1 MNLHLTNRKLR
12 LETLEERALLAVT
25 AGGFEQAVPLPAP
38 TGETVWV
45 VNTTDDPA
53 DWDTADEVL
62 SLREAIGR
70 AEDGDTVVF
79 DGSLAGGTVTLN
91 GSELEILLGI
101 TIDAASIG
109 GITIDA
115 DGASRVFYV
124 NGENGSSPV
133 ELISLTITGGNA
145 NYDGGGIYNW
155 YGTLTLT
162 DSIVSGNTA
171 GNNGGGIYN
180 WYGTLTLTDSIV
192 SGNTAGNNGG
202 GIYNGYGTLTL
213 TYSTVSGNTAS
224 IGGGGIYNEIGT
236 LTLTNSSISEN
247 TASSY
252 AGGIYNYSGI
262 PLTITNSTVSGNTAS
277 SYAGGIYNENGST
290 LTLTNSTVLGNSA
303 NYGGG
308 IYNGSDSTLT
318 LMNSTVSG
326 NSANYGGGI
335 YNYYYD
341 YGSGKLT
348 LINTIVSLNDAEDQ
362 DSRDIYGPYTKVNG
376 IVGDDPGF
384 VTAPIF
390 EAGKLVNADEIDLS
404 LASYSFAIDAGTND
418 AVETETDLAGN
429 PRIFAAWKEPPR
441 VDIGAYE
448 YQEQI
453 DPPAPIVVTTLL
465 DVVDESDGLISL
477 REAIQL
483 ADIYGVVTFD
493 ASLANRAIILEGGEL
508 VISTD
513 LTIDARGI
521 GGVMIDA
528 DDKSR
533 VFHISQNAAVEL
545 AGLTINGGNADYG
558 AGIYNEGALTLTE
571 SEISWNIADSNGGG
585 VYNRGTMSL
594 VDSIVMGNTA
604 KNGAGIYNYSGTLTV
619 TNSAVSENAASNYG
633 GGIRNSGTLTV
644 ANSAVSGNSASEGGG
659 IYGEGTIVN
668 STVSENSASYNGG
681 GIYGWGTIINSIVS
695 GNTVSSNWSGYGGGG
710 IYGGGTIINSTVS
723 GNTAYYGGGI
733 RKNGNLT
740 LINTIVSFNYANRFE
755 NDIYNDSDPI
765 TGGSNIVGLDPGFV
779 AAPVFENGKLVNFD
793 ELDLSLTAGSYAID
807 HGANDAVET
816 ETDLAGNPRIA
827 ASWKETAT
835 VDIGAY
841 EYQARVQ
848 KGEIETPSTVVTT
861 LFDIVDET
869 DGLISLREAV
879 LYAGA
884 GDTVTF
890 DAALAG
896 RRIVL
901 DGAELAIDKSI
912 TIDASAVGGITIDGG
927 GRSRVFYVGSVTAGL
942 AALTV
947 QNGRAYYGGGIYNT
961 GTLALTNV
969 VITGCY
975 AEYGGGIYNS
985 SGRLTATNAT
995 VWGNSVYNSGRDLY
1009 NSGRAYF
1016 YNSIVAQNANYSIAV
1031 SGGLLYAYN
1040 TLSAFTNWNQSKN
1053 CPAYDSGKPLFTNP
1067 GKGDYTLAE
1076 KSQAIDVGN
1085 NTYVTTET
1093 DLAGNARIVN
1103 EIVDLGAYEFAVPA
1117 QKLETPAILNNS
1129 RNTFIS
1135 YGANRHN
1142 VVWSDIGHA
1151 AAYEFGYSANG
1162 GSTWTY
1168 VQTPY
1173 ANYLLTG
1180 LTYGAEMTY
1189 RVRALSGAGYIDSE
1203 WSEAR
1208 SFAVCPMDINGNGDI
1223 SAADRAALAAAWL
1236 SEEGEANFLPAAD
1249 INGDGEV
1256 SAVDR
1261 LVMSA
1266 DWLKDAT
1273 DPTLL
1278 YPRPLAAD
1286 AALADYAPADLSI
1299 GLDLF

>member
-1 MNLHLTNRKLR
+1 MKTLLNARKLR
-12 LETLEERALLAVT
+12 LETLEERALLAVA

-45 VNTTDDPA
+45 VNTTNDQA
-53 DWDTADEVL
+53 DWNATDSVL

-70 AEDGDTVVF
+70 AAEGDTIVF
-79 DGSLAGGTVTLN
+79 DDSLAGGTIMLN
-91 GSELEILLGI
+91 GHELEIYQGI

-109 GITIDA
+109 GITVNA
-115 DGASRVFYV
+115 RGWSRVFIV
-124 NGENGSSPV
+124 SGGNGSNPV

-145 NYDGGGIYNW
+145 SN
-155 YGTLTLT
+155 
-162 DSIVSGNTA
+162 SS
-171 GNNGGGIYN
+171 
-180 WYGTLTLTDSIV
+180 
-192 SGNTAGNNGG
+192 GG
-202 GIYNGYGTLTL
+202 GIYNGGTLTL
-213 TYSTVSGNTAS
+213 
-224 IGGGGIYNEIGT
+224 
-236 LTLTNSSISEN
+236 
-247 TASSY
+247 
-252 AGGIYNYSGI
+252 
-262 PLTITNSTVSGNTAS
+262 TNSTVSGNTAS
-277 SYAGGIYNENGST
+277 NYD
-290 LTLTNSTVLGNSA
+290 
-303 NYGGG
+303 YGG
-308 IYNGSDSTLT
+308 
-318 LMNSTVSG
+318 
-326 NSANYGGGI
+326 GGGI
-335 YNYYYD
+335 YNYGTLSITNSTISGNTASCDGGGIYSE
-341 YGSGKLT
+341 YGTLT
-348 LINTIVSLNDAEDQ
+348 LTNTIVSLNDTEDQ
-362 DSRDIYGPYTKVNG
+362 VSKDIYGSYTKINS

-404 LASYSFAIDAGTND
+404 LASYSFAIDAGYNS

-429 PRIFAAWKEPPR
+429 PRIFAAWKETPT

-448 YQEQI
+448 YQGQVEERET
-453 DPPAPIVVTTLL
+453 PSTVVTTLL
-465 DVVDESDGLISL
+465 DVIDNTDGLISL
-477 REAIQL
+477 REAI
-483 ADIYGVVTFD
+483 AYYSNTGDTITFD
-493 ASLANRAIILEGGEL
+493 ASLANRAIIFEGGEL

-521 GGVMIDA
+521 GGVTIDA
-528 DDKSR
+528 NDKSR
-533 VFHISQNAAVEL
+533 VFHISQNTTVEL
-545 AGLTINGGNADYG
+545 AGLTINGGNADSG
-558 AGIYNEGALTLTE
+558 AGIYNGGALTLTE
-571 SEISWNIADSNGGG
+571 SEISWNIAVFHSGG
-585 VYNRGTMSL
+585 VYNQGTMTL

-604 KNGAGIYNYSGTLTV
+604 KNGAGISNDGTLTV
-619 TNSAVSENAASNYG
+619 TNSAVSENAASSAG
-633 GGIRNSGTLTV
+633 GGICNYGTLTV
-644 ANSAVSGNSASEGGG
+644 ANSAVSGNSAIAGAGISNHGTLTVTNSAVSENAASSGGG
-659 IYGEGTIVN
+659 IYNYYYGTL
-668 STVSENSASYNGG
+668 TL
-681 GIYGWGTIINSIVS
+681 T
-695 GNTVSSNWSGYGGGG
+695 
-710 IYGGGTIINSTVS
+710 NSTVS
-723 GNTAYYGGGI
+723 GNTASYGGGI
-733 RKNGNLT
+733 YNLGKLTVANSTVSGNSAYDGGGICNSSGTLT
-740 LINTIVSFNYANRFE
+740 LTNTIVSLNYAYYFDN
-755 NDIYNDSDPI
+755 NIYNYSDPI
-765 TGGSNIVGLDPGFV
+765 TGGSNIVGLNPGFV
-779 AAPVFENGKLVNFD
+779 VAPVFENGKLTNFD
-793 ELDLSLTAGSYAID
+793 ELDLSLTAGSCAID
-807 HGANDAVET
+807 HGTNDAVDT
-816 ETDLAGNPRIA
+816 ETDLAGNPRIV
-827 ASWKETAT
+827 ASWKETAA

-841 EYQARVQ
+841 EYQAQVQ

-861 LFDIVDET
+861 LLDIVDET

-879 LYAGA
+879 LYAEA
-884 GDTVTF
+884 GGTVTF

-912 TIDASAVGGITIDGG
+912 TINASAVGGITIDGG
-927 GRSRVFYVGSVTAGL
+927 GRSGVFRVGSVTAGL
-942 AALTV
+942 TALTV
-947 QNGRAYYGGGIYNT
+947 QNGRAYCGGGIYNT
-961 GTLALTNV
+961 GTLALTNAV
-969 VITGCY
+969 VAGCY
-975 AEYGGGIYNS
+975 ADQGGGIYNS

-995 VWGNSVYNSGRDLY
+995 VWGNNGDLY

-1016 YNSIVAQNANYSIAV
+1016 YNSIVAQYDNSIAV

-1093 DLAGNARIVN
+1093 DLTGNPRIVN

-1117 QKLETPAILNNS
+1117 QKLDAPAILNNS

-1203 WSEAR
+1203 WSEAK

-1223 SAADRAALAAAWL
+1223 SAADRTALAAAWL
-1236 SEEGEANFLPAAD
+1236 SEEGDANFLPAAD

-1266 DWLKDAT
+1266 DWLKDAS
-1273 DPTLL
+1273 DPALL

-1286 AALADYAPADLSI
+1286 AAFADYAPAAPGDDLNI
-1299 GLDLF
+1299 F

>member
-38 TGETVWV
+38 AGETVWV

-70 AEDGDTVVF
+70 AEDGDTIVF
-79 DGSLAGGTVTLN
+79 DHSLADGTITLSGSLLY
-91 GSELEILLGI
+91 IDKGI

-109 GITIDA
+109 GITVDA
-115 DGASRVFYV
+115 GGRSRVFYV
-124 NGENGSSPV
+124 NGENAENPV
-133 ELISLTITGGNA
+133 ELISLTVTGGKISS
-145 NYDGGGIYNW
+145 D
-155 YGTLTLT
+155 
-162 DSIVSGNTA
+162 
-171 GNNGGGIYN
+171 
-180 WYGTLTLTDSIV
+180 
-192 SGNTAGNNGG
+192 
-202 GIYNGYGTLTL
+202 
-213 TYSTVSGNTAS
+213 
-224 IGGGGIYNEIGT
+224 GGGGIYNNNGT
-236 LTLTNSSISEN
+236 LTLTNSTVSGNSASYAGGIYNGSGTLTLTNSTISEN

-308 IYNGSDSTLT
+308 IYNSSGTLT
-318 LMNSTVSG
+318 L
-326 NSANYGGGI
+326 A
-335 YNYYYD
+335 
-341 YGSGKLT
+341 
-348 LINTIVSLNDAEDQ
+348 NTIVSLNDAEDQ
-362 DSRDIYGPYTKVNG
+362 ESKDITGSYTKINS
-376 IVGDDPGF
+376 IIRDDPGF

-404 LASYSFAIDAGTND
+404 LASYSNAIDAGYNA

-465 DVVDESDGLISL
+465 DVVDASDGLISL
-477 REAIQL
+477 REAIQQ

-521 GGVMIDA
+521 GGVTIDA
-528 DDKSR
+528 NDKSR

-545 AGLTINGGNADYG
+545 AGLTINGGNDNDNEG

-585 VYNRGTMSL
+585 ICNYGTMTL

-604 KNGAGIYNYSGTLTV
+604 KNGAGVYNGGTLTV
-619 TNSAVSENAASNYG
+619 TNSAVSENAASDNG
-633 GGIRNSGTLTV
+633 GGIHNSGTLTV
-644 ANSAVSGNSASEGGG
+644 ANSAVSGNSASYGGG
-659 IYGEGTIVN
+659 IYGGGTIIN
-668 STVSENSASYNGG
+668 STVSGNSASYSGG

-695 GNTVSSNWSGYGGGG
+695 GNTASGDWSGYGGGG

-740 LINTIVSFNYANRFE
+740 LINTIVSLNYANRFD

-765 TGGSNIVGLDPGFV
+765 TGVSNIVGLDPGFV
-779 AAPVFENGKLVNFD
+779 AAPVFESGKLVNFD

-816 ETDLAGNPRIA
+816 ETDLAGNPRIF

-879 LYAGA
+879 LYAGV

-901 DGAELAIDKSI
+901 DGAELVIDKSI

-927 GRSRVFYVGSVTAGL
+927 GRSGVFRVGSVTAGL
-942 AALTV
+942 TALTV
-947 QNGRAYYGGGIYNT
+947 QNGRAYRGGGIYNA
-961 GTLALTNV
+961 GTLALTNAV
-969 VITGCY
+969 VAGCY
-975 AEYGGGIYNS
+975 AYYGGGIYNS

-995 VWGNSVYNSGRDLY
+995 VWGNSCDYWQGGRDLY

-1016 YNSIVAQNANYSIAV
+1016 YNSIVAQNADYSIAV

-1076 KSQAIDVGN
+1076 KSQAIDVGS

-1117 QKLETPAILNNS
+1117 QKLDAPAILNNS

-1151 AAYEFGYSANG
+1151 AAYEFGYSADG

-1236 SEEGEANFLPAAD
+1236 SEEGDANFLPAAD
-1249 INGDGEV
+1249 INGDGEI
-1256 SAVDR
+1256 SGADR
-1261 LVMSA
+1261 IVLSA
-1266 DWLKDAT
+1266 DWLMDAT
-1273 DPTLL
+1273 DPNLL